1 MMRETRSE
9 RLSCVLDSN
18 LAVPEKVVPTSDETV
33 NQQRAAA
40 DLPGRL
46 FLLRAS
52 LLSPLM
58 LPTSLEFPSKS
69 KSVSKGAG

>member
-33 NQQRAAA
+33 NQQRATA
-40 DLPGRL
+40 DLTGRP
-46 FLLRAS
+46 FLLGAS

-69 KSVSKGAG
+69 KSMSKGAG